1 MSWLWVT
8 GSLFYWF
15 RYEKKYSNPDHPP
28 ELPSYPRVALIAP
41 FFNEERVFRTIR
53 RQSILGIYVILAT
66 LYVPPYRQQSSG
78 RFVPLIFASFAYEIG
93 LIVTLLKISVD
104 YTAH

>member
-1 MSWLWVT
+1 MSYDWKPAYLT
-8 GSLFYWF
+8 TKCLSINYFG
-15 RYEKKYSNPDHPP
+15 
-28 ELPSYPRVALIAP
+28 AAP